1 MLTLGDSE
9 LIEKIKSY
17 FYLKIIKEST
27 RRNEKK
33 PLFGHGFLKANQTK
47 KYQSKKLKLFRLNLK
62 MNAVNFK
69 NRRMMRHFE

>member
-27 RRNEKK
+27 RRNEKN
-33 PLFGHGFLKANQTK
+33 LFLVTDF
-47 KYQSKKLKLFRLNLK
+47 
-62 MNAVNFK
+62 
-69 NRRMMRHFE
+69 